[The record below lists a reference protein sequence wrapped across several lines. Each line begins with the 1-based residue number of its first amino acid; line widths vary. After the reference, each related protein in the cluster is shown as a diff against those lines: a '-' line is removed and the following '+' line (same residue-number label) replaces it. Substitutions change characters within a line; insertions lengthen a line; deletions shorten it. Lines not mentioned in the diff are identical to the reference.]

1 LDQRSRDHHYVPIW
15 YQKGFLEEGKT
26 TFKILDLQPEVFRDE
41 SGVVRGTAKS
51 ILDRG
56 PKAWFFEPD
65 LYTIRMLGK
74 RDDVIERML
83 FGEIDRKG
91 KIAIDALLAED
102 WDQRHFTYNDAFEF
116 LDALRLRTPKGLRF
130 VRRVSKADSQQDLMV
145 RMQQMRRMHCLM
157 WMEGAREIFSAES
170 ASVKFLFS
178 DHPVTYFNRHVSP
191 GDPFIPKG
199 FDPPLEWKGTQTI
212 YPCDK
217 NRLLVLTHNE
227 WGRANI
233 SSRMF
238 ARIPRTNARY
248 FDNTLVPYHDIERTR
263 SLSDLEVME
272 VNYIIKSRAER
283 YIAGRSLDDLFPE
296 KHIKTTAWNKLA
308 TFLMP
313 HGYNCA
319 TQVGFTSVGMKD
331 GSYIFQ
337 DEFGRKPRD
346 RAEWE
351 AAKVD
356 AEKMRA
362 HLHEVLAK
370 EKRAKDPS

>member
-1 LDQRSRDHHYVPIW
+1 
-15 YQKGFLEEGKT
+15 
-26 TFKILDLQPEVFRDE
+26 
-41 SGVVRGTAKS
+41 
-51 ILDRG
+51 
-56 PKAWFFEPD
+56 
-65 LYTIRMLGK
+65 
-74 RDDVIERML
+74 
-83 FGEIDRKG
+83 
-91 KIAIDALLAED
+91 
-102 WDQRHFTYNDAFEF
+102 
-116 LDALRLRTPKGLRF
+116 
-130 VRRVSKADSQQDLMV
+130 
-145 RMQQMRRMHCLM
+145 
-157 WMEGAREIFSAES
+157 
-170 ASVKFLFS
+170 
-178 DHPVTYFNRHVSP
+178 
-191 GDPFIPKG
+191 
-199 FDPPLEWKGTQTI
+199 
-212 YPCDK
+212 
-217 NRLLVLTHNE
+217 
-227 WGRANI
+227 
-233 SSRMF
+233 MF

-362 HLHEVLAK
+362 HLQEVLAK